1 MNKEIE
7 SLKLRLNSKLS
18 ELIDK
23 QYEILKKDVIY
34 SEITNEFKENDKFL
48 KDTRDLYLNLSR
60 FQNNYESFLKNN

>member
-34 SEITNEFKENDKFL
+34 S
-48 KDTRDLYLNLSR
+48 
-60 FQNNYESFLKNN
+60 